1 LFVRVVVQK
10 NFYLMYERS
19 LLPIIRVKRFTQ
31 VQTARDIKLAGT
43 KGKKGTTTTEKEI
56 PRKATG

>member
-1 LFVRVVVQK
+1 
-10 NFYLMYERS
+10 MYERS